1 MFLKRDSRLISLKRM
16 YSMSLIH
23 LDEDKPL
30 SINLELPNVFT
41 VEDAIKFS
49 LEIFNR
55 QNSNLDF
62 ILRFE
67 LEMEGWML

>member
-1 MFLKRDSRLISLKRM
+1 MFLRRDSHLICLKRM

-23 LDEDKPL
+23 PNEDKPL

-49 LEIFNR
+49 LEIFNC
-55 QNSNLDF
+55 QNSN
-62 ILRFE
+62 
-67 LEMEGWML
+67 